1 MTFSTA
7 TNLHVPNPMVL
18 SLFSS
23 YPDARRLRTLLTAF
37 SLKRFAP
44 ADPALSLPTRCSFS
58 LCHARSSARHQDPRD
73 SAPSCSPLSTLSLGD
88 LMRRGSKHCGF
99 KCHMWYLYD
108 SCIYIS
114 SLDLPPTPTQFQCEC
129 PTWNSAF
136 PLG

>member
-1 MTFSTA
+1 M
-7 TNLHVPNPMVL
+7 LPNPMVL

-23 YPDARRLRTLLTAF
+23 YPNAQRLRPLLTAF
-37 SLKRFAP
+37 SLKHFILT
-44 ADPALSLPTRCSFS
+44 DPAVFLPTRCSFS
-58 LCHARSSARHQDPRD
+58 LCHALSSARHQDPRD

-88 LMRRGSKHCGF
+88 LIRLGFKHCGF
-99 KCHMWYLYD
+99 KYHLWYLYD

-114 SLDLPPTPTQFQCEC
+114 SLDLPPPAQFQCEC